1 MESTSLMHDTVKYA
15 VAARHRLVLVVGA
28 SGSGKTA
35 VLRDIAKA
43 KGMPCLSLGQQLG
56 PRLLDAPP
64 RSRPLQV
71 EDGIRELIGDAPQGI
86 CIDNTDI
93 LFDPTLKCDPLR
105 LALSISQNTLV
116 VFSLTG
122 KVDGKRFVRGD
133 SDHPE
138 FYSEELPA
146 VPIFTVDHGIPSLQA
161 S

>member
-1 MESTSLMHDTVKYA
+1 MLDIVKHA

-35 VLRDIAKA
+35 ALRDIAKA
-43 KGMPCLSLGQQLG
+43 KGVLCLSLGQQLG

-71 EDGIRELIGDAPQGI
+71 EDGIRELIGDAAQGI

-93 LFDPTLKCDPLR
+93 LFDPSLKCDPLR

-122 KVDGKRFVRGD
+122 KVDGKRFVRGE

-138 FYSEELPA
+138 FYSGELPA